1 MYSKNKLYLISRTV
15 TLRPFFFFSL
25 SLLFFSLSSHYARL
39 FSALPSRV
47 SLQAL
52 VFYIYCFEWYHSF
65 IMYACRV
72 FHLSLHGIPFYI
84 YLMCYD
90 AVVLSAFCCSHNCNV
105 SVLQHLFSSSIQ
117 YRTVS
122 DLLIVLSAILW
133 TYFYISFS
141 LYKISFLC
149 SFSLRFLIVKCPR
162 LL

>member
-1 MYSKNKLYLISRTV
+1 MTPPFPNWISSQNFEDKILGERIMLPST
-15 TLRPFFFFSL
+15 PFFFFSSFPFFPLCALVLSASLARLVIDACILYLLLWMTSLIHYVRMLRL
-25 SLLFFSLSSHYARL
+25 SLI
-39 FSALPSRV
+39 SA
-47 SLQAL
+47 
-52 VFYIYCFEWYHSF
+52 WH
-65 IMYACRV
+65 
-72 FHLSLHGIPFYI
+72 PFYI

-141 LYKISFLC
+141 LYKT
-149 SFSLRFLIVKCPR
+149 
-162 LL
+162 